1 MGYDTQDARHEF
13 NGWSRRYDRDPLQN
27 LLFKPSHRL
36 MVQKFEQGEE
46 RILDIGC
53 GTSRFAARVFK
64 RHPKVQVV
72 GLDLCIPMLRASR
85 HRFLGKLEIRN
96 PKSEIGYLT
105 AEGAEARREEN
116 RPSSSLRFS
125 AVSAVRISDFALHL
139 VQGDSERLPFG
150 DNSFDLVTCS
160 HSFHHYPKQ
169 AQVVEEM
176 HRVLRPDGRLM
187 IIDGDRDRWWG
198 RLIFDVIVVLME
210 GRVKHLTGR
219 AMAGLYQSG
228 GFADVVQ
235 FRRGGFLPFLLTI
248 GRAVKPAQVQR
259 MAA

>member
-1 MGYDTQDARHEF
+1 MGYHTQDARYEF
-13 NGWSRRYDRDPLQN
+13 SGWSRRYDRDPLQN

-36 MVQKFEQGEE
+36 MVQKFEPGEQ
-46 RILDIGC
+46 RILDVGC

-64 RHPKVQVV
+64 RFPKMEVV

-85 HRFLGKLEIRN
+85 DRFLGK
-96 PKSEIGYLT
+96 S
-105 AEGAEARREEN
+105 EN
-116 RPSSSLRFS
+116 RSSPNREPAASVSSHAPRWV
-125 AVSAVRISDFALHL
+125 AVKQLPISNFNLHL
-139 VQGDSERLPFG
+139 VQGDSEHLPFA

-169 AQVVEEM
+169 AQVVAEM
-176 HRVLRPDGRLM
+176 HRVLRDDGRLM

-198 RLIFDVIVVLME
+198 RLIFDVVVVLME

-219 AMAGLYQSG
+219 AMAGLYQEA
-228 GFADVVQ
+228 GFADIEQ
-235 FRRGGFLPFLLTI
+235 FRRGGPLPFLLTI
-248 GRAVKPAQVQR
+248 GRAVKEAQVQR

>member
-1 MGYDTQDARHEF
+1 MGYHTQDARNEF

-36 MVQKFEQGEE
+36 MVQKFEPCEK

-53 GTSRFAARVFK
+53 GTSRLAARVFK
-64 RHPKVQVV
+64 RCPKMEVV
-72 GLDLCIPMLRASR
+72 GLDLCLPMLRASR
-85 HRFLGKLEIRN
+85 NRFLGKSEIQN
-96 PKSEIGYLT
+96 PKSQKHEPRLKHGFNTDSIPCSIRVSSV
-105 AEGAEARREEN
+105 GAN
-116 RPSSSLRFS
+116 
-125 AVSAVRISDFALHL
+125 SDFNLHL
-139 VQGDSERLPFG
+139 VQGDSERLPFA

-160 HSFHHYPKQ
+160 HSFHHYPNQ
-169 AQVVEEM
+169 AQVVAEM
-176 HRVLRPDGRLM
+176 HRVLRPGGRLM

-210 GRVKHLTGR
+210 GRVKHLTAR
-219 AMAGLYQSG
+219 AMTGLYEAA
-228 GFADVVQ
+228 GFADIVQ

-248 GRAVKPAQVQR
+248 GRAVKPEMVQR